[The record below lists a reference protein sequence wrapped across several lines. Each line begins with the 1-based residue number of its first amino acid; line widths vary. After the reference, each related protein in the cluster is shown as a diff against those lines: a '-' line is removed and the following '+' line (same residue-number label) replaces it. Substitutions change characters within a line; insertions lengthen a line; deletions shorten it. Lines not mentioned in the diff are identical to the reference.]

1 MASFAGDNRYFLRL
15 NCTSHVGFRFE
26 EVKCVAAS
34 LLLVVLVWPFIQVV
48 DALSM
53 ILDNGMTWEF
63 STSSPLMSLIFAS
76 VISAMVW
83 AVAIFIPDA

>member
-1 MASFAGDNRYFLRL
+1 MLVSDLRRSSALASSSG
-15 NCTSHVGFRFE
+15 CS
-26 EVKCVAAS
+26 S
-34 LLLVVLVWPFIQVV
+34 LAVYQVV